1 MKSLDCNEVLERL
14 WAFLDGEADEAQCQ
28 ELQDHIAR
36 CLGCRHQAD
45 FEVRL
50 RQVIQSKCS
59 TDRAPQKLREDLRR
73 LLSKSP

>member
-14 WAFLDGEADEAQCQ
+14 WAFLDGEADETQRQ

-50 RQVIQSKCS
+50 RQVIQSKCC
-59 TDRAPQKLREDLRR
+59 TERAPQKLREDLHR
-73 LLSKSP
+73 LLSKSS

>member
-1 MKSLDCNEVLERL
+1 MKNLDCNEVLERL
-14 WAFLDGEADEAQCQ
+14 WAFLDGEADEAQRE

-50 RQVIQSKCS
+50 RQVIQAKCR
-59 TDRAPQKLREDLRR
+59 TDRAPQKLREDLHR
-73 LLSKSP
+73 LLSKSS